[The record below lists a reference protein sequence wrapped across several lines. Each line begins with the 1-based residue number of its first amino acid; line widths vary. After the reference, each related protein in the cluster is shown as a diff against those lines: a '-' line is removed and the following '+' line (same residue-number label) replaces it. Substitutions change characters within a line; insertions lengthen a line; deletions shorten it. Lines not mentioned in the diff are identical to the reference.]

1 MFLLRFFSGMML
13 FPQMTHAT
21 VIGENFL
28 SILQRLRMNHL
39 RKIKISKKKENKNS
53 NVFSHHF
60 FCNLNM
66 IKIFILL
73 IEKKNKI

>member
-1 MFLLRFFSGMML
+1 ML

-39 RKIKISKKKENKNS
+39 RKIKNQQKKK
-53 NVFSHHF
+53 
-60 FCNLNM
+60 
-66 IKIFILL
+66 
-73 IEKKNKI
+73 

>member
-1 MFLLRFFSGMML
+1 MML
-13 FPQMTHAT
+13 FPQMTH

-39 RKIKISKKKENKNS
+39 RKIKNQQKNNS

-60 FCNLNM
+60 VT
-66 IKIFILL
+66 
-73 IEKKNKI
+73 